1 MGFERRGESGSVDH
15 FLMRQFPGKYR
26 SRRYFHWK
34 KAYFVWAWSGIP
46 SKQAASWKQVP
57 NGWVRG
63 FTGREAKLR
72 GLCLEK
78 MGMPKEL
85 QTAVSEKVLALTEG
99 DRLFQRAEPV
109 SRSQVESS
117 VADVVRAVNEAAE
130 ASKEDVQRFNIQLA
144 QRFVNEEISYEEF
157 ERDLKQEIR
166 TVRAQSMRN
175 VTAKLL
181 RRGGFTKQAVNTAGT
196 YLESDDPRMLASLA

>member
-1 MGFERRGESGSVDH
+1 
-15 FLMRQFPGKYR
+15 
-26 SRRYFHWK
+26 
-34 KAYFVWAWSGIP
+34 
-46 SKQAASWKQVP
+46 
-57 NGWVRG
+57 
-63 FTGREAKLR
+63 
-72 GLCLEK
+72 
-78 MGMPKEL
+78 MPKEL

-166 TVRAQSMRN
+166 TVRAHAQCHGEAS
-175 VTAKLL
+175 AP
-181 RRGGFTKQAVNTAGT
+181 RGLHQTGCQHCRHIFGIG
-196 YLESDDPRMLASLA
+196 